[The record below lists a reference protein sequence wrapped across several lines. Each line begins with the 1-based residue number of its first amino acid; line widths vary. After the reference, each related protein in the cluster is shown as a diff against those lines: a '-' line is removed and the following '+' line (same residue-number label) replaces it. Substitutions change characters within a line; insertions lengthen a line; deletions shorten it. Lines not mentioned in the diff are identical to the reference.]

1 MLLVPLVGN
10 KGATL
15 IVTLFCFCLIV
26 SAPGIVFASSG
37 NWVEVVTFHNI
48 VGFWATPRFNTFHD
62 DWRIKWEIYP
72 SNGSESP
79 SLKAY
84 VYQDNHEGIEIISSL
99 TTHETTGILNIYNAS
114 GSFFLVFQTTNT
126 NSSSILIIEQN
137 TDSIPEFP
145 SWTILP
151 LVLAITLFSIIIKR
165 KISKNILPS
174 ENTGKP

>member
-1 MLLVPLVGN
+1 VGVSP
-10 KGATL
+10 KAFVLSL
-15 IVTLFCFCLIV
+15 ILCFLV
-26 SAPGIVFASSG
+26 SAFSVSVAFASSS

-48 VGFWATPRFNTFHD
+48 VGFWATSRFNVFHD

-79 SLKAY
+79 SLKVL
-84 VYQDNHEGIEIISSL
+84 VYHDMGHQGIENTSSL

-114 GSFFLVFQTTNT
+114 GKFFLAFWATNT

-145 SWTILP
+145 SWIILL
-151 LVLAITLFSIIIKR
+151 LVLTVTLFSVIIKR
-165 KISKNILPS
+165 NMK
-174 ENTGKP
+174 GV

>member
-1 MLLVPLVGN
+1 VGKVLLVPLVGDR
-10 KGATL
+10 KATP
-15 IVTLFCFCLIV
+15 IVVLFSCLLLLGSV
-26 SAPGIVFASSG
+26 PRIVFASSD

-48 VGFWATPRFNTFHD
+48 VGFWATSRFNVFHD

-79 SLKAY
+79 SLTVH
-84 VYQDNHEGIEIISSL
+84 VYHDMGHQGTEIISSL

-114 GSFFLVFQTTNT
+114 GKFFLAFWATNT

-145 SWTILP
+145 AWTILP
-151 LVLAITLFSIIIKR
+151 AFLIVTLSVVVVRKKLVKS
-165 KISKNILPS
+165 S
-174 ENTGKP
+174 

>member
-1 MLLVPLVGN
+1 VGVSP
-10 KGATL
+10 KAFVLSL
-15 IVTLFCFCLIV
+15 ILCFLV
-26 SAPGIVFASSG
+26 SAFSVSVAFASSS

-48 VGFWATPRFNTFHD
+48 VGFWATSRFNVFHD

-79 SLKAY
+79 SLKVL
-84 VYQDNHEGIEIISSL
+84 VYHDMGHQGIENISSL

-114 GSFFLVFQTTNT
+114 GKFFLAFWATNT

-145 SWTILP
+145 SWTIIP
-151 LVLAITLFSIIIKR
+151 LVLTITLFSVIIKR
-165 KISKNILPS
+165 NMK
-174 ENTGKP
+174 GV

>member
-1 MLLVPLVGN
+1 VGVSP
-10 KGATL
+10 KAFVLSL
-15 IVTLFCFCLIV
+15 ILCFLV
-26 SAPGIVFASSG
+26 SAFSVSVAFASSS

-48 VGFWATPRFNTFHD
+48 VGFWATSRFNVFHD

-79 SLKAY
+79 SLKVL
-84 VYQDNHEGIEIISSL
+84 VYHDMGHQGIENISSL

-114 GSFFLVFQTTNT
+114 GKFFLAFWATNT

-145 SWTILP
+145 SWIILL
-151 LVLAITLFSIIIKR
+151 LVLTVTLFSVIIKR
-165 KISKNILPS
+165 NMK
-174 ENTGKP
+174 GV